1 MKQQLYRITGLIL
14 SVFAL
19 LGFVHCSSG
28 SGSEGGGP
36 TPVVVEPPT
45 VATPVYPADQ
55 TLCAE
60 GRIISETLSAIN
72 FQWQEGLNTDSY
84 TLEITDGNGAKRSI
98 TATSG
103 SKEVEVERGMAFSWK
118 IISRSTKTTETASS
132 AIFSFFNAGA
142 ATENFAPMPARLL
155 SPRAGA
161 TVSATNL
168 TLEWEGADLDQNI
181 ERYTVYLQAEGG
193 EAPEVYSGSLS
204 SYSLSGVSAGVYR
217 WWVDTRD
224 STGLQSRSEQSEFR
238 VE

>member
-1 MKQQLYRITGLIL
+1 MRKQLYRITGHLL

-19 LGFVHCSSG
+19 LGFVHCSTD

-36 TPVVVEPPT
+36 TPVVVEPPRA
-45 VATPVYPADQ
+45 ATLVYPADQ

-60 GRIISETLSAIN
+60 GQIISETLSAIN
-72 FQWQEGLNTDSY
+72 FQWQESLNTDSY

-103 SKEVEVERGMAFSWK
+103 SKEVELERGMAFSWK

-132 AIFSFFNAGA
+132 ATFSFFNAGA
-142 ATENFAPMPARLL
+142 ASENFAPMPARLL

-161 TVSATNL
+161 SVSGANL

-181 ERYTVYLQAEGG
+181 DRYTVYLKTEGE
-193 EAPEVYSGSLS
+193 EASEVYSGSLS
-204 SYSLSGVSAGVYR
+204 SVTLSSVNTGVYR

-224 STGLQSRSEQSEFR
+224 RTGLQSRSEQSEFR

>member
-1 MKQQLYRITGLIL
+1 MKQQLYRITSLL
-14 SVFAL
+14 LNVFAL
-19 LGFVHCSSG
+19 LSFVHCSSD
-28 SGSEGGGP
+28 SGSEGGG
-36 TPVVVEPPT
+36 TAPVVAESPT
-45 VATPVYPADQ
+45 AATLVYPADQ

-60 GRIISETLSAIN
+60 GQIISETFSVIN

-84 TLEITDGNGAKRSI
+84 TLEITDGNGAKRTI
-98 TATSG
+98 TAAKG

-132 AIFSFFNAGA
+132 ATFSFFNAGA

-161 TVSATNL
+161 SISAANL

-181 ERYTVYLQAEGG
+181 DRYTVYLKAEGE
-193 EAPEVYSGSLS
+193 EASEVYSGLLS
-204 SYSLSGVSAGVYR
+204 SVTLSNVSSGVYR
-217 WWVDTRD
+217 WWVNTRD
-224 STGLQSRSEQSEFR
+224 LTGLQSHSEQSEFR

>member
-1 MKQQLYRITGLIL
+1 MKQQLYRITSLL
-14 SVFAL
+14 LNVFAL
-19 LGFVHCSSG
+19 LSFVHCSSD

-36 TPVVVEPPT
+36 APVVAEPPT
-45 VATPVYPADQ
+45 AATLVYPADQ

-60 GRIISETLSAIN
+60 GQIISETLSVIN

-84 TLEITDGNGAKRSI
+84 TLEITDGNGAKRTI
-98 TATSG
+98 TAAKG

-132 AIFSFFNAGA
+132 ATFSFFNAGA

-161 TVSATNL
+161 SISAANL

-181 ERYTVYLQAEGG
+181 ERYTVYLKAEGE
-193 EAPEVYSGSLS
+193 EASEVYSGLLS
-204 SYSLSGVSAGVYR
+204 SVTLSNVSSGVYR
-217 WWVDTRD
+217 WWVITRD
-224 STGLQSRSEQSEFR
+224 RTGLQSHSEQSEFR